1 MTTLVTMCQKTQ
13 TQETQNNIVKVWFC
27 NHILISEMIFLLIF
41 FVTNVSSQQL
51 TLYDNSVQALM
62 ANSPISNA
70 EPCIIQ
76 KTEHFSLKDDVVI
89 PGKLSLQSTR
99 LIKNIMDHLKFL
111 LDVEKPIFY
120 YDTGK
125 KWAIIRPLK
134 KVFKYTPLDSDL
146 FHVTNACHPF
156 LLFPD

>member
-13 TQETQNNIVKVWFC
+13 TQETKNNIVKVCFC

-99 LIKNIMDHLKFL
+99 LIKNIMDH
-111 LDVEKPIFY
+111 
-120 YDTGK
+120 
-125 KWAIIRPLK
+125 
-134 KVFKYTPLDSDL
+134 
-146 FHVTNACHPF
+146 
-156 LLFPD
+156 

>member
-1 MTTLVTMCQKTQ
+1 
-13 TQETQNNIVKVWFC
+13 
-27 NHILISEMIFLLIF
+27 MIFLLIF

-51 TLYDNSVQALM
+51 TMYDNSVQALM

-120 YDTGK
+120 YATGK

-134 KVFKYTPLDSDL
+134 EVFKYTPLDTDL
-146 FHVTNACHPF
+146 IHVTNACHPKE
-156 LLFPD
+156 